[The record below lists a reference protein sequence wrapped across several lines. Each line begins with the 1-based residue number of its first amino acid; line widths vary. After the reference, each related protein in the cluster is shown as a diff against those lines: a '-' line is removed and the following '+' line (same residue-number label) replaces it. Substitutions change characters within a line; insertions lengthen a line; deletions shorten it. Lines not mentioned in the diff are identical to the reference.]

1 MVYLDCVGVACGFD
15 GPAVKFLQ
23 SRVRRVVRA
32 AGVENVLNPTSINRI
47 AATTFV
53 APPQSVMAEAE
64 ALTPAQAQQQIGF
77 HAGDIAR
84 TWAWPLI
91 SQAASFLALDLLR
104 SELAA
109 GVAVDLRCAP
119 GGQTPL
125 QLLFNGLQNATIVY
139 HRGGAAAF
147 LAWAAAPPE
156 RRIEIDEGIDA
167 DRIACLSLLLERGA
181 SPNPAGNF
189 PPLQSAAGYGS
200 LAAVKMLLSAGSD
213 ANALFRFDPYQPHRV
228 ESALHM
234 AVIFPR
240 VKEGRH
246 MAAIVDA
253 LLKAGAD
260 ANPPE
265 FNEKTLMQWAIGLG
279 YRGYRHLW
287 PVLLRG
293 GAILPARENPDSYL
307 PEGFPDWDTLRADPY
322 LRKVEAVG
330 GWKAYEKAHRAKFLA
345 IFNPKFAHLV
355 PPVLMPRIIEFAFH
369 LGFY

>member
-1 MVYLDCVGVACGFD
+1 
-15 GPAVKFLQ
+15 
-23 SRVRRVVRA
+23 
-32 AGVENVLNPTSINRI
+32 
-47 AATTFV
+47 
-53 APPQSVMAEAE
+53 MAEGE
-64 ALTPAQAQQQIGF
+64 ALTPAQAQQQIAF
-77 HAGDIAR
+77 NARDIAM
-84 TWAWPLI
+84 TTAWPPI
-91 SQAASFLALDLLR
+91 SQAATLLELDLLR

-109 GVAVDLRCAP
+109 GVAVDLECAP

-125 QLLFNGLQNATIVY
+125 QLVFNGVPNETIVY
-139 HRGGAAAF
+139 HRGGAAGF
-147 LAWAAAPPE
+147 LAWAAEPPQ
-156 RRIEIDEGIDA
+156 RRIEIDEGIGA
-167 DRIACLSLLLERGA
+167 DRAACCALLLEHGA
-181 SPNPAGNF
+181 SPNPGGRNF
-189 PPLQSAAGYGS
+189 PPLQMAAGYGS
-200 LAAVKMLLSAGSD
+200 LAAVNMLLSAGSD

-240 VKEGRH
+240 ERGRH

-265 FNEKTLMQWAIGLG
+265 FNGITLMQWAIGLG
-279 YRGYRHLW
+279 NRGYRCYRHLW

-293 GAILPARENPDSYL
+293 GAILPAHENPDNYS

-322 LRKVEAVG
+322 LRKVEAAG
-330 GWKAYEKAHRAKFLA
+330 GWKPYEKAHRAKFLA